1 MKDVWNKDP
10 AAWEAMPLVDRLEAM
25 RKWHCTGPCGQSA
38 SVLGTRGALD
48 RTIREAQRVIRG
60 VQSVESESNG

>member
-1 MKDVWNKDP
+1 MKDEWNRDP
-10 AAWEAMPLVDRLEAM
+10 AKWNTRPLAEQLEM
-25 RKWHCTGPCGQSA
+25 LRKFYCTGPCGQSA

-60 VQSVESESNG
+60 VQSVERESNE